1 MKISVIIPTYNR
13 CESLER
19 TLHAIR
25 TQTLPAEHFELVIVS
40 DGSNDGTDEMVA
52 NWAPHQQIVYLRQN
66 NSGPSVAR
74 NLGISCAHGELLVF
88 LDDDIEPCPTF
99 LQSHFEAHILDDRL
113 VIIGP
118 QSPPPNERFP
128 VWIDWEHRMLERQYA
143 NFRSG
148 VWSVGPNNLYSGN
161 FSVRR
166 QYMLDCGGFDPKFKR
181 QEDVELGFRLEKLG
195 LRFAFCPEAIGYH
208 RPVRSFDSW
217 LKSPYL
223 YGIRDVQ
230 MARDKGENTSMDLAR
245 KHYNQRNA
253 LTKLLARSCIG
264 VPLAEKGLF
273 QFLKYNIL
281 FWDRMGLRNV
291 SLGVCSILFNLL
303 YLQGMA
309 QEIGGSK
316 KMWNELSVSRK
327 NNTGNIVQ

>member
-1 MKISVIIPTYNR
+1 MNLSVIIPTFNR
-13 CESLER
+13 CRSLER
-19 TLHAIR
+19 SLDALSE
-25 TQTLPAEHFELVIVS
+25 QTLSKDRYDIIIVS
-40 DGSNDGTDEMVA
+40 DGSNDETDAMVSTRMS
-52 NWAPHQQIVYLRQN
+52 HSDIIYLKQK

-74 NLGISCAHGELLVF
+74 NYGVTHAPNELLVF
-88 LDDDIEPCPTF
+88 VDDDIEPCHSF
-99 LQSHFEAHILDDRL
+99 LQSHLAYHERDNRL
-113 VIIGP
+113 VLIGP
-118 QSPPPNERFP
+118 QSPPEMEKFS
-128 VWIDWEHRMLERQYA
+128 VWIDWEHQMLERQYA
-143 NFRSG
+143 NFRAG
-148 VWSVGPNNLYSGN
+148 VWGVGPNNLYSGN
-161 FSVRR
+161 FSVRKN
-166 QYMLDCGGFDPKFKR
+166 YMLDSGGFDPKFKR
-181 QEDVELGFRLEKLG
+181 QEDVELGFRFEKLG

-217 LKSPYL
+217 LQSPYL

-253 LTKLLARSCIG
+253 LTKFLARSCIG
-264 VPLAEKGLF
+264 SPLAENGLF

-281 FWDRMGLRNV
+281 LWDHMGLRNI
-291 SLGVCSILFNLL
+291 SLGLCSILFNLR